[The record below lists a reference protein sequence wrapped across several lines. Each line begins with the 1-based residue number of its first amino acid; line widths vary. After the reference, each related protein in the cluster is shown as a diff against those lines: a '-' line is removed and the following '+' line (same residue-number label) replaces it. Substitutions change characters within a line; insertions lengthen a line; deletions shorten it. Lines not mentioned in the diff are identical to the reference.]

1 PRGRA
6 GDRRVLLLEPVL
18 LQPPAGRARLR
29 IPDDIGRG
37 DRVALIRRGQS
48 LDRVLTETG
57 AFDSGAWNRG
67 RIDSSSND
75 SANFEFEGMNNDNLR
90 IASEISDRSLSRGA
104 EAIDSAEKGRQ

>member
-1 PRGRA
+1 YYFSNPFSYN
-6 GDRRVLLLEPVL
+6 LLPAVPVYGYR
-18 LQPPAGRARLR
+18 PTSDGA
-29 IPDDIGRG
+29 IEW
-37 DRVALIRRGQS
+37 ALIRRGQS

-67 RIDSSSND
+67 RIDYSSND
-75 SANFEFEGMNNDNLR
+75 SAHVEFELLQSDHLR